1 MTPQPC
7 DREVFEKGQPLLA
20 ADTGV
25 VGGAAIFESWVQD
38 LAKLSG
44 QRIDWHYSGGIAQV
58 LFIGDR
64 AAIIEAIDQLK
75 LPPTCGIMRWFDEGS
90 HGLYRN
96 GVTEVPPN
104 TIAGFMDPVSGEQVF
119 IGK

>member
-20 ADTGV
+20 AHTGLG
-25 VGGAAIFESWVQD
+25 GGAEIFEFWIQN

-64 AAIIEAIDQLK
+64 AAIVSAIKQLEI
-75 LPPTCGIMRWFDEGS
+75 PSSCGIIKWFDDNS
-90 HGLYRN
+90 DGLYRA
-96 GVTEVPPN
+96 GVIETPAN
-104 TIAGFMDPVSGEQVF
+104 AIAGFMDPVSGEQVF
-119 IGK
+119 IDE

>member
-1 MTPQPC
+1 MPQPC

-20 ADTGV
+20 AYTGP
-25 VGGAAIFESWVQD
+25 VGGAEIFEFWIRN

-64 AAIIEAIDQLK
+64 SAIVSAIEQLEI
-75 LPPTCGIMRWFDEGS
+75 PSGCGIMRWFDDNS
-90 HGLYRN
+90 HGLYRD
-96 GVTEVPPN
+96 GVTEAPTN
-104 TIAGFMDPVSGEQVF
+104 AIAGFMDPISGEQVF
-119 IGK
+119 IGE